1 MAVGAILTWGVNA
14 SSSSIN
20 VDVVGVVLMIPMRLL
35 SPGTSC
41 PAYRGCERLRFYP
54 ALL

>member
-35 SPGTSC
+35 SPGTS
-41 PAYRGCERLRFYP
+41 AEETSRSGRY
-54 ALL
+54 AL